1 MQIGNVYFC
10 QQSTSPNV
18 CARKRFIPQEA
29 INISIPGADENW
41 VCYRPGEMTR
51 LAECNCRLLVPLTPA
66 RLIVLHD
73 ERSNIFYYVQLGT
86 CDFMVILGSLML
98 LQIFPAASLRG
109 FLCSPIRPLFI
120 SSSKAK
126 TNGEKNQQSTFFHVR
141 CYYVLFPPKFAYV
154 VVCTWNTPMLHCVY
168 PKLPQEPGDR
178 AKVGGDNSHR

>member
-1 MQIGNVYFC
+1 MQIGHVYFC

-86 CDFMVILGSLML
+86 CNFMVILGSLML
-98 LQIFPAASLRG
+98 LQMQRFSPLPHYVDSSVLPSG
-109 FLCSPIRPLFI
+109 LFLFLPWKQKQMGKKINKAPFSCEVLLCFI
-120 SSSKAK
+120 STEVCLCGCLHLKYAHVALCLSEASTRARR
-126 TNGEKNQQSTFFHVR
+126 QS
-141 CYYVLFPPKFAYV
+141 
-154 VVCTWNTPMLHCVY
+154 
-168 PKLPQEPGDR
+168 
-178 AKVGGDNSHR
+178 

>member
-1 MQIGNVYFC
+1 MQIGHVYFC

-98 LQIFPAASLRG
+98 LQMQRFSPLPHYVDSSVLPSG
-109 FLCSPIRPLFI
+109 LFLFLPW
-120 SSSKAK
+120 KQK
-126 TNGEKNQQSTFFHVR
+126 QMGKKNQQSTFFTWGFIMFYFHRSLPMWLFALEVR
-141 CYYVLFPPKFAYV
+141 PCCIVFIRSFHKSPETEL
-154 VVCTWNTPMLHCVY
+154 
-168 PKLPQEPGDR
+168 E
-178 AKVGGDNSHR
+178 